1 MAQGDAPVNSA
12 PGIGGL
18 LRNKDALLGFGFIGI
33 VLVMM
38 IPMPPFFLDLLFIIS
53 ISSSLL
59 VFLIAVYTKRAIDF
73 TIFPTIL
80 LMLTIFRLA
89 LNIASTR
96 LILTKGAS
104 GPDAAGDIIKTFG
117 NFVVGGNYVVG
128 VIVFIILVVINFIV
142 ITKGSGRIAEVA
154 ARFTLDGMPGKQMA
168 IDADLNAGLIN
179 EEQARERRKEIAIE
193 SDFFGSMDGS
203 SKFVRGDAIAGIIIT
218 LVNIIAGLII
228 GVLQNSLSI
237 GQAAETYTILTVG
250 DGLVTQ
256 IPALII
262 STAAGIVVTK
272 VNAGDSLSTEFGKQI
287 FLQPQA
293 FVISAIVL
301 LIGAFHPEMPF
312 LPFAA
317 AAIFLLFL
325 AGRAKKQIE
334 ATEATEALAKDKE
347 AEDEKDD
354 KKDEMNPD
362 NWVEP
367 VDLLELEVGYGLVPL
382 VDERQQGDLLKRMTH
397 LRRQFAQEMGFVV
410 PPINIRDNLQLRQ
423 GEYTILVKGVKVASG
438 ELFVDRLLAIDP
450 GNLSRNIEG
459 IETREPAYGLP
470 AVWINQE
477 QKDEAQL
484 MGYTVVDNATTMAT
498 HLSEIVRRHAEE
510 LIGREELGK
519 LLDRVKET
527 NPKIIEELI
536 PDLLSTGQVLRVMKN
551 LLKEGIPVRDL
562 ATILEA
568 LAENATKVKD
578 PDLLTECVRESLAAT
593 ITNSHSQDGRL
604 KVLVLDPDLD
614 EALSRSLVKTED
626 GVQITMDPKKAL
638 GMINS
643 LQQECDRLMNLGV
656 QPVVLTSP
664 GIRMYFKKLIDRQ
677 VKNCAVISHSEVSS
691 LSELESVGVIK
702 VNE

>member
-1 MAQGDAPVNSA
+1 MAQGAPANPSA
-12 PGIGGL
+12 GISGL
-18 LRNKDALLGFGFIGI
+18 LRNKDALLGFGFIGV

-38 IPMPPFFLDLLFIIS
+38 IPLPAFFLDFLFIVS

-59 VFLIAVYTKRAIDF
+59 IFLIAVYTKRAIDF

-96 LILTKGAS
+96 LILTKGSS

-179 EEQARERRKEIAIE
+179 EEQARSRRKEIAIE

-218 LVNIIAGLII
+218 LVNIVAGLII
-228 GVLQNSLSI
+228 GVLQNNLSI

-293 FVISAIVL
+293 FVIAAVVLIV
-301 LIGAFHPEMPF
+301 GALHPEMPF
-312 LPFAA
+312 FPFAFAA
-317 AAIFLLFL
+317 AFLLFL
-325 AGRAKKQIE
+325 ASKAKKQME
-334 ATEATEALAKDKE
+334 QDQNAAASSEDASAGDKKE
-347 AEDEKDD
+347 E

-423 GEYTILVKGVKVASG
+423 GEYTILVKGVKMASG

-450 GNLSRNIEG
+450 GHLSRSIEG

-470 AVWINQE
+470 AVWINKE

-498 HLSEIVRRHAEE
+498 HLSEIVRRHADE

-519 LLDRVKET
+519 LLDRVKEA

-551 LLKEGIPVRDL
+551 LLKEGIPIRDL
-562 ATILEA
+562 STILEA
-568 LAENATKVKD
+568 LAENSPRIKD
-578 PDLLTECVRESLAAT
+578 TDLLTECVRESLAAT
-593 ITNSHSQDGRL
+593 ITNSYSQDGKL

-614 EALSRSLVKTED
+614 EALARSLVKTDD
-626 GVQITMDPKKAL
+626 GIQITMDPKRAL

-643 LQQECDRLMNLGV
+643 LQQECDRLMGAGV

-664 GIRMYFKKLIDRQ
+664 SIRMYFKKLIDRQ